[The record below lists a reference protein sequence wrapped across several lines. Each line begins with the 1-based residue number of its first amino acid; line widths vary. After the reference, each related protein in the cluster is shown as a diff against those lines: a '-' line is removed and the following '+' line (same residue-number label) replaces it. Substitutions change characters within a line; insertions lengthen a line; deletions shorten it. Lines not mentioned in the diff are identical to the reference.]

1 MYSLVNKLCRECCQ
15 EPREEARRSKG
26 LVAKTDGIFLFT
38 TQKEHLKGGQEQ
50 CGDPPYLVGGLF
62 TSGRIFCLQE

>member
-15 EPREEARRSKG
+15 ESREKAGRSKG
-26 LVAKTDGIFLFT
+26 LVAKTDGIFLFL

-50 CGDPPYLVGGLF
+50 HGVPRYLVGGLF
-62 TSGRIFCLQE
+62 TS